1 MGKVRSSQALWEAWG
16 QVPVS
21 PGAVRQHNGSGNGA
35 AALPAAEG
43 RCGAAGALPA
53 AAGEVRAERGAQLPG
68 EPRRGGGEAGGLQQ
82 GCTCQSPAVPRMC
95 ACAGGC
101 IPTGLE

>member
-1 MGKVRSSQALWEAWG
+1 MGEAHLSQALWEARG
-16 QVPVS
+16 QVPTG

-35 AALPAAEG
+35 AVLPAAEG

-53 AAGEVRAERGAQLPG
+53 AAGEVRVERGAQLLG

-82 GCTCQSPAVPRMC
+82 GCTCRSPAVRCSC
-95 ACAGGC
+95 ACAGSC
-101 IPTGLE
+101 IPPGLE